1 MWWDYGTPTP
11 WFGMMV
17 WPIVMIGFM
26 IACVAMTMHL
36 MRGSGRDMWR
46 HDRRDAAPFDIL
58 RERFARGEINKEE
71 YEERKHL
78 LSQP

>member
-1 MWWDYGTPTP
+1 MWWDYGAPMP

-17 WPIVMIGFM
+17 WPIVMMGLM
-26 IACVAMTMHL
+26 IACAAMMMVF
-36 MRGSGRDMWR
+36 MRGSGAGMWR
-46 HDRRDAAPFDIL
+46 RDHRDSAPFDIL
-58 RERFARGEINKEE
+58 RERFARGEINKDE